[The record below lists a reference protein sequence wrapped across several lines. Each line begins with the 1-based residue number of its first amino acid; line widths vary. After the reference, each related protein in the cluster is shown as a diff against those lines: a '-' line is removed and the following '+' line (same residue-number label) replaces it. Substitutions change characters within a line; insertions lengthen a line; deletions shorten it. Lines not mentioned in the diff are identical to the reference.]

1 MREYGVLQCSFWQSD
16 DARTLSDAGKLL
28 AAYLV
33 TGPHS
38 NGLGCYRLPDGYVMA
53 DFGWTVDKVTKAF
66 EELSR
71 NGFAYRFE
79 SVVFIPNFLR
89 WNKIANPKVAAARQ
103 KEFEALPKGDAKS
116 RVARALLE
124 FGNHISDQFR
134 TVLDTVSQTVSQ
146 TVSKQEQNRTEPI
159 GTEPGRANGMAN
171 GHALQLN
178 GSTANGHADLH
189 EEIVAVYHEV
199 LADLPGVKV
208 WNDTRRRKLD
218 ARIADTVKR
227 GKPADRPD
235 YWREYFAKVA
245 RSDFLCGRKGGWR
258 CPGLEWLVE
267 ESNFT
272 KVIEGAYENTQQ
284 RPSP

>member
-1 MREYGVLQCSFWQSD
+1 MREYGVLQCSFWQSED
-16 DARTLSDAGKLL
+16 VRGCSDAGKLL

-103 KEFEALPKGDAKS
+103 KEFEALPKGDAKG

-124 FGNHISDQFR
+124 FGNHIPDQFK
-134 TVLDTVSQTVSQ
+134 TILHTVSQTVSQ
-146 TVSKQEQNRTEPI
+146 TCSKQEPI
-159 GTEPGRANGMAN
+159 GTEQNRSEPADGNSLALEGGSTRN
-171 GHALQLN
+171 GHA
-178 GSTANGHADLH
+178 TIHDEVIAA
-189 EEIVAVYHEV
+189 YHE
-199 LADLPGVKV
+199 LCPDLPKVRV
-208 WNDTRRRKLD
+208 WNDTRKALLD
-218 ARIADTVKR
+218 ERIAECVKR
-227 GKPADRPD
+227 GKPADKPD
-235 YWREYFAKVA
+235 YWRSLFEKVG
-245 RSDFLCGRKGGWR
+245 RSDFLCGRGKQGDWR
-258 CPGLEWLVE
+258 ADLEWLLDE
-267 ESNFT
+267 DHFAR
-272 KVIEGAYENTQQ
+272 VIEGRYDRSV
-284 RPSP
+284 RPS